1 MARVKFIYTETLKIT
16 FFSSTRKERER
27 PKGERPILVF
37 NLIQFFFFLNEKY
50 LLFFFIKPSK
60 SREISPGLLNRTSS
74 DLPCYVTVS
83 FSLPV
88 HLSLDIGMLC
98 WRENSV

>member
-1 MARVKFIYTETLKIT
+1 MARVKFIYTETLKII
-16 FFSSTRKERER
+16 FFSSTSKEKQR
-27 PKGERPILVF
+27 PKGEWPILVF
-37 NLIQFFFFLNEKY
+37 NLIQFIFFSLMKKSS
-50 LLFFFIKPSK
+50 FFFIKPSK
-60 SREISPGLLNRTSS
+60 STEISPGLLNRTSS

-98 WRENSV
+98 WRENTV